1 MHVMGEGQKV
11 FFEPEFNRSI
21 KVCLKDDR
29 LTSDAGVLLLREAD
43 HRLGLIESLAGA
55 MVDPRDPHKIRYP
68 MIELLRERIY
78 GLALGYR
85 AQDDLD
91 RLAHD
96 PAMRMAVWNRPGE
109 SVLDERLA
117 SQPTISRLLDTVSS
131 IKSNQEALREALADW
146 TARHLRATG
155 GDHAARHGTV
165 DVDGFP
171 IPVHGDQAG
180 ASYNGHY
187 RETVYY
193 PLVASFSVQ
202 GDYDSAFYGQRLGSG
217 FIHALLRRGTAGAA
231 EGALRFIRE
240 VVRKC
245 QKLAYVV
252 DLRLDAGFTTGLV
265 MDHLTDQKC
274 RFLGRLKGNPVLDR
288 MAEPYLT
295 RPVGRPPKEGYEDVH
310 ELGLYQAG
318 PWKHAQR
325 LLLVVVDRPDPV
337 TGQLNLLP
345 THFFLVTNRPAE
357 ELDGEGSL
365 AHYRK
370 RGTFEDRLGEFNQTI
385 APRFSSPEF
394 AENEA
399 SLLLALLAY
408 NLSSTLRCELEDS
421 AGTGMDLGRFQRS
434 VLKAGARVA
443 KHSRRLVVYL
453 AQAVAPLWQRLTE
466 RISRWMLPSRWPL
479 PVGPSPR
486 AWMPPPDHAHLHTVL
501 RL

>member
-1 MHVMGEGQKV
+1 V
-11 FFEPEFNRSI
+11 
-21 KVCLKDDR
+21 
-29 LTSDAGVLLLREAD
+29 LLREAD
-43 HRLGLIESLAGA
+43 HQLGLIESLAGS
-55 MVDPRDPHKIRYP
+55 MIDPRMVAKIRYQLP
-68 MIELLRERIY
+68 ELLRERLY
-78 GLALGYR
+78 ALALGFR

-96 PAMRMAVWNRPGE
+96 PAMRMAIWNRPGE

-117 SQPTISRLLDTVSS
+117 SQPTISRLLDTLAS
-131 IKSNQEALREALADW
+131 IKPNLEALREALSDW
-146 TARHLRATG
+146 TGRHLRATG
-155 GDHAARHGTV
+155 GDHAVRYGTV

-171 IPVHGDQAG
+171 ITVHGDQAG
-180 ASYNGHY
+180 GLYNGYY
-187 RETVYY
+187 RETIYY
-193 PLVASFSVQ
+193 PLVASFSVR
-202 GDYDSAFYGQRLGSG
+202 GDYDSAFHGHRLGSG

-245 QKLAYVV
+245 QGLAYVV

-265 MDHLTDQKC
+265 MDHLTDEKC

-295 RPVGRPPKEGYEDVH
+295 RPVGRPPKEGYEVVY
-310 ELGLYQAG
+310 ELGMYQAE

-325 LLLVVVDRPDPV
+325 LLLVVVDQPDPV

-345 THFFLVTNRPAE
+345 HYFFLVTNRSAE
-357 ELDGEGSL
+357 ELSGEEAL

-399 SLLLALLAY
+399 SLMLALLAY
-408 NLSSTLRCELEDS
+408 NLSSMLRCELEDS
-421 AGTGMDLGRFQRS
+421 AGTGMDLGRFQQS

-443 KHSRRLVVYL
+443 KHSRRLIVYL
-453 AQAVAPLWQRLTE
+453 ANAVAPLWQRLIA
-466 RISRWMLPSRWPL
+466 RIKRWKLSSRWPD
-479 PVGPSPR
+479 PVGPASCDWMLR
-486 AWMPPPDHAHLHTVL
+486 ASTIIEACSAEITDGLVMATAA
-501 RL
+501 